1 MVSLCVETS
10 RFGGDIM
17 NIVLG
22 LDMSSHKSGYALFVN
37 GKLDDYGCWEIDN
50 DTEPDWRK
58 RIAYMA
64 DCVAQYCKAN
74 YVQHIYVED
83 VPPTIENSQTVKVLS
98 ALQGMV
104 IAIGVSQDINV
115 EFIPVK
121 TWKQKIGIN
130 LTSSKANSDCK
141 KKIKELRPKSKTKDL
156 NKVKS
161 WVKAQEKKMS
171 VDYVNNLFNI
181 NLVYKSPSSKF
192 NDDDISDAI
201 NIAWSQIGNV
211 KAYDL
216 ESFEDIMN
224 RFYDLL
230 E

>member
-1 MVSLCVETS
+1 M
-10 RFGGDIM
+10 D
-17 NIVLG
+17 IVLG
-22 LDMSSHKSGYALFVN
+22 LDMSSHKSGYALFIN
-37 GKLDDYGCWEIDN
+37 GKLDDYGCWEINN

-64 DCVAQYCKAN
+64 SCVAQYCKEHC
-74 YVQHIYVED
+74 VQHIYVED
-83 VPPTIENSQTVKVLS
+83 VPPVIENSQTVKVLS

-104 IAIGVSQDINV
+104 IAISVSQRIDIDFV
-115 EFIPVK
+115 PVK

-130 LTSSKANSDCK
+130 LTASKENKDCK
-141 KKIKELRPKSKTKDL
+141 KRIRECRVKSKTKDL
-156 NKVKS
+156 NKVKG

-171 VDYVNNLFNI
+171 VDYANHVFGTNLI
-181 NLVYKSPSSKF
+181 YKSPSSKF

-201 NIAWSQIGNV
+201 NVAWSQIGNV
-211 KAYDL
+211 REYDL